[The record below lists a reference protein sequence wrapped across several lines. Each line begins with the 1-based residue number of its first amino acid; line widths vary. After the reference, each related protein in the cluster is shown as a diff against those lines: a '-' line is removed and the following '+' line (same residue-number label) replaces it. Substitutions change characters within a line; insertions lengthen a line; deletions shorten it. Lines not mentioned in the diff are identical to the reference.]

1 MIELSYE
8 DNSKNQ
14 YKINIDRVKRKLW
27 ESSAKSNNEFVE
39 ISWYK
44 LFDKGKERIQDLMTS
59 RLVDEEYVKILSYWF
74 LARYGYKLK
83 GVNYVGI

>member
-27 ESSAKSNNEFVE
+27 ESSNKSNNEFVE

-44 LFDKGKERIQDLMTS
+44 LFDRGKERIQDLMTS
-59 RLVDEEYVKILSYWF
+59 RLVDEEYVKNISYWF